1 MALHVPKAP
10 GFSQMLK
17 EGARSF
23 QGLEEAVYRNISACK
38 EFSETVRTAY
48 GPNGM
53 NKIIINHIDK
63 LFVTNDAATVVKE
76 LEIEHPAAKIMIL
89 ASQMQEEE
97 VGDGTN
103 FVIVLAGSLLENAQD
118 LLRMGMTSADI
129 ISGYELAMEQAVQ
142 ILDSLVCVSISD
154 CRDEEM
160 VIKAVRTAVMSKQ
173 YGNEDFLAKL
183 ITKACI
189 SIMPEETTFNVDN
202 VRVCKIL
209 GSSLLNSEAILGM
222 VFKRQ
227 AEGEIT
233 KKNKAKIA
241 IYTCP
246 VDIATTE
253 TKGTVLIKSAGEL
266 LKFSE
271 GEEHKLEQEI
281 NAIKDAGV
289 DVIVSGG
296 KIGDMALHFIN
307 KAGMMAVRVN
317 SKFDIRRLC
326 RATGAT
332 PLPDV
337 TVPTKD
343 ELGFADSVYTD
354 ELGDTC
360 VVVFR
365 LEGQESKISTVV
377 VRGATD
383 NYLDDIERSIDD
395 GINTF
400 KGIARNGRFVAG
412 AGASEVEVAKRLRK
426 FADSVS
432 GLERY
437 AVQKFANALEVLPK
451 TIAENSGM
459 KVKEVMDRIHQSHF
473 KDDEE
478 GINVGINIEGERDDV
493 TLDAKEVGLW
503 DPVELKKWGVKF
515 ATSAVVTILR
525 VDQIIMAK
533 KAGGPAAK
541 TPRGN
546 DEDD

>member
-23 QGLEEAVYRNISACK
+23 QGLDEAVYRNISACK

-76 LEIEHPAAKIMIL
+76 LEVEHPAAKIMIL

-118 LLRMGMTSADI
+118 LLRMGMTPADI
-129 ISGYELAMEQAVQ
+129 ISGYELAMEKVIE
-142 ILDSLVCVSISD
+142 ILDSLVCVTISD
-154 CRDEEM
+154 CRDEEK
-160 VIKAVRTAVMSKQ
+160 VTKAVRSAVMSKQ
-173 YGNEDFLAKL
+173 YGNEDFLARL

-209 GSSLLNSEAILGM
+209 GSSLYNSESFLGM

-227 AEGEIT
+227 AEGDIT
-233 KKNKAKIA
+233 KKSNAKIA
-241 IYTCP
+241 VFTCP
-246 VDIATTE
+246 VDIASTE

-266 LKFSE
+266 LKFSA
-271 GEEHKLEQEI
+271 GEETKLEQEI
-281 NAIKDAGV
+281 NAIRDAGV

-296 KIGDMALHFIN
+296 KVGDMALHFIN
-307 KAGMMAVRVN
+307 KAGMMAVKVN

-326 RATGAT
+326 KATGAT

-365 LEGQESKISTVV
+365 LDGQESRVSTIV

-383 NYLDDIERSIDD
+383 NYLDDIERAIDD
-395 GINTF
+395 GVNTF
-400 KGIARNGRFVAG
+400 KGITRDGRFVAG
-412 AGASEVEVAKRLRK
+412 AGAVEIEVAKRLRQY
-426 FADSVS
+426 ADTVS

-437 AVQKFANALEVLPK
+437 AVQKFANALEVFPK
-451 TIAENSGM
+451 TLAENSGM
-459 KVKEVMDRIHQSHF
+459 KVKEVMDQLHKAHF
-473 KDDEE
+473 KDNDAGIHV
-478 GINVGINIEGERDDV
+478 GINVESEGADL
-493 TLDAKEVGLW
+493 TLNAKEAALW

-515 ATSAVVTILR
+515 ATSAVLTILR

-533 KAGGPAAK
+533 RAGGPAAK
-541 TPRGN
+541 APRGN

>member
-76 LEIEHPAAKIMIL
+76 LEVEHPAAKIMIL

-118 LLRMGMTSADI
+118 LLRMGMTPADI
-129 ISGYELAMEQAVQ
+129 ISGYELAMEQTVQ
-142 ILDSLVCVSISD
+142 ILDALVCVTISD
-154 CRDEEM
+154 CREEEL
-160 VIKAVRTAVMSKQ
+160 VTKAVKTAVMSKQ
-173 YGNEDFLAKL
+173 YGNEDFLARL

-246 VDIATTE
+246 VDIGTTE

-281 NAIKDAGV
+281 NAIKEAGV

-307 KAGMMAVRVN
+307 KAGIMAVRVN

-326 RATGAT
+326 KATGAT
-332 PLPDV
+332 PLPDI

-343 ELGFADSVYTD
+343 ELGYADSVYTD

-360 VVVFR
+360 VVVFK
-365 LEGQESKISTVV
+365 LEGQESKISTIVI
-377 VRGATD
+377 RGSTD

-426 FADSVS
+426 YADSVS

-459 KVKEVMDRIHQSHF
+459 KVKEVMDRIHQAHF
-473 KDDEE
+473 KEDDS
-478 GINVGINIEGERDDV
+478 GINVGINIEGEREDV
-493 TLDAKEVGLW
+493 TLDASEVGLW

-546 DEDD
+546 DEED